1 MSQNPIVP
9 YITRWSTEENLPT
22 RVIQRPTGIA
32 FADENIYDRDGRG
45 ILWSRVPSRPGQGR
59 PEFGKVHPLR
69 QRHAMAQLLCQV
81 CAGPS
86 DVNSQGTLWL
96 IPDYPGYHQDWPDWP
111 ERLATTEPP
120 ICQPCAETA
129 LRLCPALRKGNLTM
143 RVAHSTVSGIYG
155 ALYRP
160 GPITPKAIE
169 DATLPF
175 TDPAIRWT
183 CAGHLARELTG
194 CTMFNS

>member
-1 MSQNPIVP
+1 
-9 YITRWSTEENLPT
+9 
-22 RVIQRPTGIA
+22 VIQRPNGIA

-45 ILWSRVPSRPGQGR
+45 ILWSRVPNRPGQGR
-59 PEFGKVHPLR
+59 PEFGKVHPRR
-69 QRHAMAQLLCQV
+69 QRLAMEQLLCQV

-86 DVNSQGTLWL
+86 DLSSQGTLWL
-96 IPDYPGYHQDWPDWP
+96 IPDYPGYHRDWPDWP

-143 RVAHSTVSGIYG
+143 RVARSTVSGIYG
-155 ALYRP
+155 ARYRP
-160 GPITPKAIE
+160 GPIAPKAIE

-175 TDPAIRWT
+175 EDPAIRWT
-183 CAGHLARELTG
+183 CAGHAVRELTG
-194 CTMFNS
+194 CTIVNLNS